1 MRRPVLGE
9 RVAVRN
15 QRSVPRVEPQG
26 GLPVPGRVPRGAKP
40 RVLPIGVPS
49 GRRLRGEQTV
59 QRGRGVHESL
69 PPARRVRVQ
78 CAMQGGQQEGA
89 VLLSARPLWKPSD
102 QLQER

>member
-1 MRRPVLGE
+1 M
-9 RVAVRN
+9 
-15 QRSVPRVEPQG
+15 
-26 GLPVPGRVPRGAKP
+26 
-40 RVLPIGVPS
+40 LPIGVPS

-78 CAMQGGQQEGA
+78 RAMQGGQQEGA

-102 QLQER
+102 QLQERRGRVFKKALWRERQVQGNAERI